1 MKKRLIANILS
12 ICVLL
17 GAVLPLAYATED
29 STEETTEETAEET
42 EETFSTEKE
51 GTCGDDLTW
60 VLDGHTLTISGSGE
74 MDAGSPWEFYKDS
87 IYEVIFDGDITTVGD
102 GAFESCN
109 NLETVDF
116 GDALVEIG
124 AKAFYSCNA
133 LEEVYLPDT
142 FRKFGA
148 ECFRDCENLEKV
160 FCEGPMPSFKSSCL
174 YNDHTVEVY
183 FSYQTPWPAAEIERL
198 MSNFGGRVYV
208 TVGDAEAFNRETQE
222 IKPEKTE
229 RTVET
234 TEAVTEETMPAETE
248 PATVPVTEA
257 PTEPATVPTTRPA
270 TEPPTEPVTEPAA
283 ETESTFV
290 LAEETIFPGMEA
302 EETEKEEKEGG
313 ISVLVWVLIAAGG
326 VTGLVVLALVIRSI
340 SHKGGRYAD

>member
-1 MKKRLIANILS
+1 MKKRLIANFLS

-17 GAVLPLAYATED
+17 GAALPLAYATED
-29 STEETTEETAEET
+29 ATEETTEETVEET
-42 EETFSTEKE
+42 GGTFSTEKE

-60 VLDGHTLTISGSGE
+60 VLENHTLTISGSGE
-74 MDAGSPWEFYKDS
+74 MDEGSPWEFYKDS

-102 GAFESCN
+102 EAFASCN

-174 YNDHTVEVY
+174 YNEHTVEVY

-208 TVGDAEAFNRETQE
+208 TVGDAEAFHREE
-222 IKPEKTE
+222 EKPE

-234 TEAVTEETMPAETE
+234 TEAPTEETLPAETE

-257 PTEPATVPTTRPA
+257 PTEPATVPSTQPQTEAA
-270 TEPPTEPVTEPAA
+270 TEPAAESAA

-290 LAEETIFPGMEA
+290 LAEETIFPGMKA
-302 EETEKEEKEGG
+302 EETEMEEKEGG
-313 ISVLVWVLIAAGG
+313 ISGLVWVLIAAGG
-326 VTGLVVLALVIRSI
+326 VTGLVVLALVIRGI
-340 SHKGGRYAD
+340 SHKGGRYSG